1 MRGATRRS
9 AERRIRAA
17 WARRPGRALRLAEA
31 AFGGAVDVR
40 RFLYDA
46 ALIRAHQA
54 PLTVVS
60 VGGLTVGGSGKTP
73 IAAELAR
80 WLLVEGHSVAVVT
93 RGYADELAVHR
104 ELNPGAVVQ
113 GHPSRLRAARSAAE
127 QGATVAILDDGFQ
140 HLRLAR
146 DLDVLLIDLDAL
158 IRTNRHRLPAG
169 PFRDRFR
176 EVSRAG
182 AIVLVRRSEA
192 TSGEPEVSE
201 WLARRLPDTPLAHCR
216 LLPGAL
222 RPENPAAWDVTRPQP
237 SVALT
242 GVMKPNLFFDQL
254 AERWPSV
261 EHRLALSDHEAP
273 TVSDMSELLER
284 AGSQGIV
291 TTLKDAV
298 KLRGRVPDSV
308 PLWSLT
314 DRLEWPG
321 GARTLRSTVL
331 GVAAQEPQADIRG
344 NR

>member
-1 MRGATRRS
+1 
-9 AERRIRAA
+9 
-17 WARRPGRALRLAEA
+17 LAEA
-31 AFGGAVDVR
+31 VFGGAVDVR
-40 RFLYDA
+40 HFLYDA
-46 ALIRAHQA
+46 ALIRAFRA

-80 WLLVEGHSVAVVT
+80 WLLVEGHSVAVLT

-113 GHPSRLRAARSAAE
+113 GHPSRLKAACSAAE
-127 QGATVAILDDGFQ
+127 QGATVAVLDDGFQ
-140 HLRLAR
+140 HLQLAR
-146 DLDVLLIDLDAL
+146 DLDVLLVDLDAL

-182 AIVLVRRSEA
+182 AVVLVRRSEA
-192 TSGEPEVSE
+192 TSEEPAVAE

-216 LLPGAL
+216 LMPGAL
-222 RPENPAAWDVTRPQP
+222 RPQNPAAWDVARPRP

-261 EHRLALSDHEAP
+261 EHHLALPDHEAP
-273 TVSDMSELLER
+273 TVGDMNELLER

-298 KLRGRVPDSV
+298 KLRGRVPDHV

-314 DRLEWPG
+314 DRLEWTG
-321 GARTLRSTVL
+321 GAGRLRSTL
-331 GVAAQEPQADIRG
+331 LSVAAQGPPDGPRG
-344 NR
+344 LDVRGLDRRGAR